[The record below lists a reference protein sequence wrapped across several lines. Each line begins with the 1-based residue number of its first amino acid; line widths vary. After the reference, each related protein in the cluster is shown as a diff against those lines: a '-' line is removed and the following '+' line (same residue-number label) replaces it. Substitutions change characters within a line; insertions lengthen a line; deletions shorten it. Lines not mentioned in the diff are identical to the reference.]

1 MKKIIFILAAIEATF
16 SLRAQTNID
25 DVLKAVEQNN
35 TTLQA
40 LRQTADAQ
48 KLENRTGLTLPDPED
63 STICGEARRVSATG
77 KTPVCHKVST

>member
-35 TTLQA
+35 TTCRLCA
-40 LRQTADAQ
+40 RQRMH
-48 KLENRTGLTLPDPED
+48 KSWKTGQ
-63 STICGEARRVSATG
+63 G
-77 KTPVCHKVST
+77 

>member
-16 SLRAQTNID
+16 SLRAQTNIE

-48 KLENRTGLTLPDPED
+48 KLENRTGLPLPDPEV
-63 STICGEARRVSATG
+63 GFN
-77 KTPVCHKVST
+77 